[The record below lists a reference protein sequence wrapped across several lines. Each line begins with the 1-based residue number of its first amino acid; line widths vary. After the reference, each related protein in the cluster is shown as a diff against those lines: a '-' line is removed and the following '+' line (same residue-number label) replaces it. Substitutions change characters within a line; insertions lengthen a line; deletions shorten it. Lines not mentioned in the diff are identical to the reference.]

1 MAYQIKCDGNVIYD
15 LRDDELVVV
24 NPRCRLASNAA
35 GEASFTILSHHP
47 YYDRL
52 HKLSSVFEITQDGK
66 AIFRGRM
73 TDDGKDFDNK
83 KKVELEGALAYF
95 NDSIIRPFSFPEDFL
110 DNPEYQEA
118 AASGNTVRFLLG
130 WFIDQHNSQ
139 VSSFQQFKLGN
150 VTVSDPNNYV
160 YKYDKSYSKTLEILK
175 TRLWESSLGGYIC
188 VRYEDDGNYID
199 YLSGFD
205 QTNSQPIV
213 FGENL
218 LDVSSETDSTE
229 TYSAIIP
236 LGGEITKKSG
246 NDYVGDYVT
255 IEGVETEQ
263 LTLKDLPDGNIT
275 DDIVKIGDVLYSR
288 SAVSQY
294 GWIYAPVSATTWDDV
309 TKAENLLSNGVDF
322 LNKNRGFLET
332 VTIHAFDLHLTDS
345 EIEAFRVNKN
355 VIVESR
361 QHNNSGIYPLS
372 EIDIDIGNPQ
382 NTKITVGATRRVLTD
397 LTIDTAR
404 QLQSIKRDYVTNQ
417 SLVGVT
423 EQIGDNLDGLGNR
436 MTVAESSITQT
447 NEEIALKVSKD
458 EFDEL
463 GNRVT
468 AAESSITMTAEEIA
482 MKVSKDEFNEL
493 GNRVTAAESSIT
505 MTAEEIAL
513 KVSKDEFDDL
523 GNRVSAAESSITQTA
538 EEIALKVSKGEFDE
552 LGNRVTVAESS
563 ITQTA
568 KEISLKVSQQDFDT
582 LAGNIDQIVENV
594 DAELTLKVGKDEN
607 DQIVSML
614 NASAN
619 VIELKS
625 NRISIESDNF
635 NLSEDGTVSARRY
648 ELLDGSVADS
658 ELLNGNLDFEF
669 KNGNHI
675 MFGKNYQNLMVCDS
689 SYSSTIS
696 GEGVAQGEAVD
707 ITPNSI
713 QYECDGSGMIPIRF
727 GVQNGRSSH
736 GLVGNWK
743 VTGSFDTS
751 GTTSDRTLKNGIEPQ
766 AEVYSRVFDRLKPVT
781 FKYNHG
787 ESDRI
792 HTGFIAQ
799 DVEDAI
805 VAEGLT
811 TKDFAAVCYDT
822 DEQGNK
828 SNYRIRY
835 DEIISMCV
843 KEIQDLKCR
852 LSECERR
859 IAEYE
864 GRA

>member
-1 MAYQIKCDGNVIYD
+1 
-15 LRDDELVVV
+15 
-24 NPRCRLASNAA
+24 
-35 GEASFTILSHHP
+35 
-47 YYDRL
+47 
-52 HKLSSVFEITQDGK
+52 
-66 AIFRGRM
+66 
-73 TDDGKDFDNK
+73 
-83 KKVELEGALAYF
+83 
-95 NDSIIRPFSFPEDFL
+95 
-110 DNPEYQEA
+110 
-118 AASGNTVRFLLG
+118 
-130 WFIDQHNSQ
+130 
-139 VSSFQQFKLGN
+139 
-150 VTVSDPNNYV
+150 
-160 YKYDKSYSKTLEILK
+160 
-175 TRLWESSLGGYIC
+175 
-188 VRYEDDGNYID
+188 
-199 YLSGFD
+199 
-205 QTNSQPIV
+205 
-213 FGENL
+213 
-218 LDVSSETDSTE
+218 
-229 TYSAIIP
+229 
-236 LGGEITKKSG
+236 
-246 NDYVGDYVT
+246 
-255 IEGVETEQ
+255 
-263 LTLKDLPDGNIT
+263 
-275 DDIVKIGDVLYSR
+275 
-288 SAVSQY
+288 
-294 GWIYAPVSATTWDDV
+294 
-309 TKAENLLSNGVDF
+309 
-322 LNKNRGFLET
+322 
-332 VTIHAFDLHLTDS
+332 
-345 EIEAFRVNKN
+345 
-355 VIVESR
+355 
-361 QHNNSGIYPLS
+361 
-372 EIDIDIGNPQ
+372 
-382 NTKITVGATRRVLTD
+382 
-397 LTIDTAR
+397 
-404 QLQSIKRDYVTNQ
+404 
-417 SLVGVT
+417 
-423 EQIGDNLDGLGNR
+423 
-436 MTVAESSITQT
+436 
-447 NEEIALKVSKD
+447 
-458 EFDEL
+458 
-463 GNRVT
+463 
-468 AAESSITMTAEEIA
+468 
-482 MKVSKDEFNEL
+482 MKVSKEDFNAL
-493 GNRVTAAESSIT
+493 G
-505 MTAEEIAL
+505 
-513 KVSKDEFDDL
+513 D
-523 GNRVSAAESSITQTA
+523 RVSAAESSITQTA